1 MRCINPN
8 CCEPLWCFF
17 GSCVFVVFV
26 IVLSVAVFV
35 VVVSE
40 KHKAGDLQLHIE
52 AFNSE
57 PCLELVE
64 LNRFVFLIFIF

>member
-1 MRCINPN
+1 M
-8 CCEPLWCFF
+8 
-17 GSCVFVVFV
+17 FV